1 MTHKEKTI
9 EIERI
14 CKKVNKYISEKKDEM
29 EKLRNEI
36 KQIESIIKPQSLTL
50 IQYECAKK
58 GVSEKIVEN
67 IVSVNFPKP
76 KKEAEL

>member
-14 CKKVNKYISEKKDEM
+14 CKKVNKYISEKKA
-29 EKLRNEI
+29 EKDALKNEI
-36 KQIESIIKPQSLTL
+36 KEIENSIKPQSLTL
-50 IQYECAKK
+50 IHYECAKK

-67 IVSVNFPKP
+67 IVSVNFPKT
-76 KKEAEL
+76 KKEA